1 MNTTYAVH
9 ESVGTAHLTV
19 LVNGKFG
26 EDVSTSYSLKVAAL
40 NFSAEGK
47 LS

>member
-1 MNTTYAVH
+1 MNTTYAVD
-9 ESVGTAHLTV
+9 ESIGTAHLTV

-26 EDVSTSYSLKVAAL
+26 EDVSTSLKVAAL